1 MDAPVAIRRC
11 RRAPTP
17 QAPLRLPLRHGRHG
31 RDPGRQPAD
40 QNYAAKA
47 DHAPEAKYVPQDYA
61 IPPGPSAA
69 VQAVSGMGV
78 HLVGSSDTSLVPGA
92 FDFTQIV
99 INGTWDGRYTFV
111 EPMITRDWLLSK
123 PTSEKPLKQPQAYQK
138 TSYFPTTYAVHLDQQ
153 TND

>member
-1 MDAPVAIRRC
+1 
-11 RRAPTP
+11 
-17 QAPLRLPLRHGRHG
+17 
-31 RDPGRQPAD
+31 
-40 QNYAAKA
+40 
-47 DHAPEAKYVPQDYA
+47 
-61 IPPGPSAA
+61 
-69 VQAVSGMGV
+69 MGV
-78 HLVGSSDTSLVPGA
+78 HLVDSSDTSLVPGA

-153 TND
+153 TNDYVVSLAGLTMRQSS